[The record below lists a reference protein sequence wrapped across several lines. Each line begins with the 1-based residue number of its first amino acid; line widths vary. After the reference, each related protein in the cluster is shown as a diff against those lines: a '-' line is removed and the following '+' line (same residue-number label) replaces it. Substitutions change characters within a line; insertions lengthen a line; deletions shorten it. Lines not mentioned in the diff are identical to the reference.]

1 MHHTRKYRLV
11 VFLVLS
17 ATVVLGLLRSQ
28 TTQSIKREAFLF
40 DTVSIEDGL
49 SSDFILDIAQ
59 DDQGFLWFITRNGVN
74 RYDGQSVVT
83 FFGEKDSP
91 YHPDYNWYHHTFV
104 DDDGRLW
111 LGRFGTHTDSESTL
125 INWYNPEAGTFED
138 IEQLG
143 RTADSDLH
151 MDLIDAI
158 QTDSKGMFIIG
169 SRGLQYLDKGTQR
182 LETIWP
188 DTLHRERISTH
199 TVSVNPDKVL
209 WMGTGGDG
217 IVRYD
222 SVSDSLDL
230 FTKKNSPFP
239 MPSDDIFIVEEFESG
254 VLWISET
261 GECLSK
267 VDLVSNTVTK
277 MSIGVGG
284 DREKRTSNYFALELT
299 KDSKGRLWLGT
310 LHNGIHL
317 LNLDTGEFEP
327 FAVMERS
334 MHPHYFRANSIFEDR
349 DGSLWV
355 GTEAYGV
362 LKIDSYTTNI
372 GVVQSLIAPGA
383 GDDAP
388 IWEVVA
394 EDRDGNVWAG
404 SESSGLFKFDAEL
417 NFIKHFEHDP
427 DNAASIHNNRATR
440 LHSDPNGYMWVGTSL
455 GASRIDILTDEVE
468 RITPELTEEDGLYS
482 KTVDVMYRDDSGN
495 VWIAQPQ
502 QLVKFV
508 EKIGALT
515 ELPERIAKA
524 TASSVGAVQ
533 ADRHGNIWL
542 GASRGLIVFDPSSN
556 ELIPWSDDLNDPR
569 NLREEGVDDLLRDS
583 RGRMWGLTSSG
594 VFQYNE
600 DKNSFV
606 FYDVRKTLSTG
617 LVYGLAEDK
626 WGQIWATTHKGV
638 IRYLEETDS
647 FSDFRRIETELGLPL
662 TRIENSN
669 TGRLILSN
677 LSGVV
682 WFDPGRGDKSGS
694 DDNLPL
700 FYVTRIVANNEDI
713 HFGPSAPLPE
723 IVLSPGGNS
732 LTVDFSL
739 LDFRNPDKTVFS
751 YRIDELD
758 QDWIYSNKRNS
769 ATYNQLPP
777 GNYMFRVRGAG
788 PAGVWSE
795 PVLMQIE
802 VLPYYWQTIW
812 FRGLVLLLFVLSV
825 VVTHRYMTNRIR
837 KRNQELSEQ
846 VEFRKKSE
854 AKLKKSEAE
863 ALAAKV
869 EAEHT
874 QRVAEAASEAKSLF
888 LANMSHEIRTP
899 LNAIMGMSEL
909 LRIESMQDEHES
921 FIDTIQASSKHL
933 LTQVEEI
940 LNYTQLESEKVRLS
954 LEPCS
959 LWEVVEEVRSIV
971 RPDAITKEIELSSE
985 IDETVP
991 ELVQADSVLLKQVL
1005 LNLLSNG
1012 VKYTNEGFVV
1022 IKLKVLSVTESEVNV
1037 LFEIIDSGVGIAEE
1051 AIERVFNV
1059 FEQEDPTNT
1068 REYGGVGLGLSIAK
1082 KLTELQGG
1090 NISVQ
1095 SEKGKGSRFAVSV
1108 SFALTLQK

>member
-1 MHHTRKYRLV
+1 MRHFRYYRLAL
-11 VFLVLS
+11 FLVFSGTFALARIWS
-17 ATVVLGLLRSQ
+17 LTDQ
-28 TTQSIKREAFLF
+28 THEKDTFLF

-49 SSDFILDIAQ
+49 SSDFILDINQ

-74 RYDGQSVVT
+74 RYDGQSVVS
-83 FFGEKDSP
+83 FFRKKDSP

-104 DDDGRLW
+104 DDEGRLW

-125 INWYNPEAGTFED
+125 INWYNPETGTFED
-138 IEQLG
+138 VEQLG
-143 RTADSDLH
+143 ETADSDLH
-151 MDLIDAI
+151 MDMIDAV
-158 QTDSKGMFIIG
+158 QTDSDGMFVIG
-169 SRGLQYLDKGTQR
+169 SRGLQYLDNATQR

-199 TVSVNPDKVL
+199 TISVNPDKVL

-222 SVSDSLDL
+222 TVSRSLDL
-230 FTKKNSPFP
+230 YSKKESPFP

-261 GECLSK
+261 GDCLSK
-267 VDLVSNTVTK
+267 VDLATNTVTK
-277 MSIGVGG
+277 MSIGIGG
-284 DREKRTSNYFALELT
+284 DERKRTTKYFALDLT

-310 LHNGIHL
+310 LHNGIHI
-317 LNLDTGEFEP
+317 LNLDTGEFDP
-327 FAVMERS
+327 FAVMDRS
-334 MHPHYFRANSIFEDR
+334 IHPHYFRANSIFEDR

-372 GVVQSLIAPGA
+372 GVVQSLVAPGA

-388 IWEVVA
+388 IWEVVV
-394 EDRDGNVWAG
+394 EDRDGSFWAG
-404 SESSGLFKFDAEL
+404 SESSGLFKFDAGL
-417 NFIKHFEHDP
+417 NFVRHFTHDP
-427 DNAASIHNNRATR
+427 DSTASIHSNRATR
-440 LHSDPNGYMWVGTSL
+440 LLSDPNGYMWVGTSF

-468 RITPELTEEDGLYS
+468 RITSDRTEEDGLYG
-482 KTVDVMYRDDSGN
+482 KTVDVMYRDDRGN
-495 VWIAQPQ
+495 VWIAQQQ

-508 EKIGALT
+508 EETEVLL
-515 ELPERIAKA
+515 ELPESITKA
-524 TASSVGAVQ
+524 AGSIVSELQ

-542 GASRGLIVFDPSSN
+542 GTSKGLIIFDPITN
-556 ELIPWSDDLNDPR
+556 ELIPWFGDLHDPR
-569 NLREEGVDDLLRDS
+569 NLREEGVDDLLCDS
-583 RGRMWGLTSSG
+583 KGRMWGITSLG
-594 VFQYNE
+594 VFRYNE
-600 DKNSFV
+600 EKKAFV
-606 FYDVRKTLSTG
+606 LYDVRKTLSTG

-626 WGQIWATTHKGV
+626 WGQIWVTTHKGV
-638 IRYLEETDS
+638 IRYHEETDS

-662 TRIENSN
+662 NRIGNSN
-669 TGRLILSN
+669 TGRLMLSN
-677 LSGVV
+677 LSGIV
-682 WFDPGRGDKSGS
+682 WFDPGHDDQSGLGD
-694 DDNLPL
+694 DLPP

-713 HFGPSAPLPE
+713 HFGPSAALPK
-723 IVLSPGGNS
+723 VALSPGGNS
-732 LTVDFSL
+732 LSVDFSL
-739 LDFRNPDKTVFS
+739 LDYRNPDKTVFS

-777 GNYMFRVRGAG
+777 GDYLFRVRGAG
-788 PAGVWSE
+788 PSGVWSD
-795 PVLMQIE
+795 PVLMEIE
-802 VLPYYWQTIW
+802 VLPYYWQTFW
-812 FRGLVLLLFVLSV
+812 FRGLVVLIFSV
-825 VVTHRYMTNRIR
+825 IVVATHRYMTNRIR
-837 KRNQELSEQ
+837 RRNQELSEQ

-854 AKLKKSEAE
+854 AKLRKSEAE

-921 FIDTIQASSKHL
+921 FIDTIQKSSKHL

-954 LEPCS
+954 LEPCR
-959 LWEVVEEVRSIV
+959 LWEIVEEVRSIV
-971 RPDAITKEIELSSE
+971 RPDAISKGIELSSE
-985 IDETVP
+985 IDEVVP
-991 ELVQADSVLLKQVL
+991 ELVLADSVLLKQVL
-1005 LNLLSNG
+1005 LNLLSNA
-1012 VKYTNEGFVV
+1012 VKYTNEGFVI
-1022 IKLKVLSVTESEVNV
+1022 IKLKVLNETEEQAGV
-1037 LFEIIDSGVGIAEE
+1037 LFEIVDSGVGIAEE
-1051 AIERVFNV
+1051 SIERVFNV

-1068 REYGGVGLGLSIAK
+1068 RVFGGVGLGLSIAK

-1090 NISVQ
+1090 EISVE
-1095 SEKGKGSRFAVSV
+1095 SEKGKGSRFVVSIN
-1108 SFALTLQK
+1108 FALTHRA